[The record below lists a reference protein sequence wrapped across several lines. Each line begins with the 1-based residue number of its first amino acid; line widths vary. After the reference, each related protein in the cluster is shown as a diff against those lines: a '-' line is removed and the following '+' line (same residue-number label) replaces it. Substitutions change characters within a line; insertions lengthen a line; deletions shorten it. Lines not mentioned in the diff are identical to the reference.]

1 MYCRTV
7 LYSYTSDIRIMC
19 TGLYPTEIKAFVSV
33 DPGHFQSPPGFLVK
47 RPIFDSNAR
56 KVLPSMSADCQIM
69 HPMLAFL
76 TGTAIIAIVKI
87 LVFTSKDSLA

>member
-1 MYCRTV
+1 
-7 LYSYTSDIRIMC
+7 MC